1 MSAILLIDDDHRMIV
16 RLKERLDV
24 RLGAASAVATVI
36 WEPSDRDQNGRA
48 RFEGLVR
55 DHAVKLVVTD
65 FDLTRQGMSGL
76 FGATIVDW
84 CQQALI
90 PVADFSRALEKGL
103 PEEPNLFEMR
113 ISADTEIAAGQIASI
128 YSGFKQVYDG
138 LKAARAIEG
147 FKSFRSPA
155 AALAAILKGTTDESP
170 FALYAT
176 RYGGANSML
185 LDRLKRALSPDTAP
199 NEEEKNLVLAYICGH
214 LLLNAVLRFPG
225 PIIHHEA
232 LGAYCGINPAAGAE
246 LADMFAACE
255 YEGPFQEMGS
265 FFWFDCVQDLLQEH
279 AERLQIKTE
288 SETVGEFNRKVVEQV
303 LKRQLL
309 THDCPRCAG
318 KNGGFWCPLTHKT
331 VCMLSS
337 CSVASTSWVPRGAQ
351 LCRIERVFYDEWA
364 PILGA

>member
-1 MSAILLIDDDHRMIV
+1 MSGILLIDDDHKMIV
-16 RLKERLDV
+16 RLKDRLDA
-24 RLGAASAVATVI
+24 RLGAASGVATTI
-36 WEPSDRDQNGRA
+36 WEPSDRDGDGLA

-55 DHAVKLVVTD
+55 DHDVKLVVTD

-84 CQQALI
+84 CQQVLI
-90 PVADFSRALEKGL
+90 PVADFSRALEKRL
-103 PEEPNLFEMR
+103 PEEPNLFEVR
-113 ISADTEIAAGQIASI
+113 ISADTEIAARQIASI
-128 YSGFKQVYDG
+128 YSGFKQVHDG
-138 LKAARAIEG
+138 LAAARAIEG

-170 FALYAT
+170 FALYST

-185 LDRLKRALSPDTAP
+185 LDRIKQTLSPDIIP
-199 NEEEKNLVLAYICGH
+199 NEEEKNLVLSYICGH

-232 LGAYCGINPAAGAE
+232 LGAYCGIDPATGAE

-265 FFWFDCVQDLLQEH
+265 FFWFDCVQGVIQEH
-279 AERLQIKTE
+279 AELLQIETE
-288 SETVGEFNRKVVEQV
+288 SETVGEFNRTVVEQV
-303 LKRQLL
+303 LKKQLPA
-309 THDCPRCAG
+309 HGCPRCAG
-318 KNGGFWCPLTHKT
+318 KNGGFWCPLTRKT
-331 VCMLSS
+331 VCLLSS

-351 LCRIERVFYDEWA
+351 LCRIERNFYDEWA